1 MEFVCLM
8 HKVLESLRDKGY
20 TVLLSTSKLTDENP
34 TWVPDKMPIDELMNL
49 ENEFIAKLS
58 IPLEEGNLLVIEDA
72 LKNIDEDK
80 LIGQVFIEKP

>member
-1 MEFVCLM
+1 MKIQLGFRTRCL
-8 HKVLESLRDKGY
+8 
-20 TVLLSTSKLTDENP
+20 
-34 TWVPDKMPIDELMNL
+34 LMNL

-80 LIGQVFIEKP
+80 LIGQDLLKSHNQ

>member
-1 MEFVCLM
+1 MKIQL
-8 HKVLESLRDKGY
+8 
-20 TVLLSTSKLTDENP
+20 
-34 TWVPDKMPIDELMNL
+34 VPDKMPIDELMNL